1 MQGHPLHRARV
12 QSTWILLPTR
22 CFPPPTPHP
31 HPTPHTHIS
40 STPLQVLHADLAH
53 MGGIKAL
60 PYLLMFAAS
69 NAGGWAGDWVIN
81 VRRRSVAAGRKLVN
95 TAGFWSAA
103 VALMLMAG
111 ARGACCRCCCVRW
124 GA

>member
-1 MQGHPLHRARV
+1 MPA
-12 QSTWILLPTR
+12 LP
-22 CFPPPTPHP
+22 
-31 HPTPHTHIS
+31 
-40 STPLQVLHADLAH
+40 QVLHADLAH
-53 MGGIKAL
+53 MGTIKAL

-111 ARGACCRCCCVRW
+111 APSCGRCRRQVF
-124 GA
+124 